1 LGLETDEQMNSFIR
15 EYRKYFLQVIFVAIL
30 LVSTVKP
37 TCAVNIPEKLHL
49 RHLSIENGLSD
60 NTINRIIEDS
70 YGFIWIATANGLN
83 KYDGLKITV
92 YFSKPQD
99 SCSIPSNDVVDMTI
113 DHSGNLWIGAKKG
126 LCRYDYETDKFVRY
140 LQSGEGERNYI
151 DGIYCDKSDQL
162 WVGTQYGLFKFKRN
176 SGEFIHVNVN
186 NEFEFKATM
195 CFTEDSKG
203 TIFAGTWEKG
213 LLILNE
219 NKNYLRNEVISIPG
233 KTFEIN
239 TIGSILFD
247 KNNTL
252 WLATRQG
259 VVLGHEKPEIGSGK
273 YSFSIFEDK
282 VLPATKNIEIL
293 TNALCED
300 NNGCIWIGTQYGLKI
315 YDPGTNSSAQFFND
329 PSDPFS
335 LSNNHIKLIYK
346 DRNGNIWLGTRQ
358 GGVNVYHPNL
368 ERFRNIFPAINN
380 SIDQKV
386 KYVKSI
392 FKDKK
397 STIWVGTDMGLL
409 KFSESGQLL
418 STYFHNSQDP
428 HSINLGGVSAILE
441 DTRGRFWVGTWGG
454 GLHEMNRKTGSFTRL
469 PWTQGVFDN
478 PNSQGDIN
486 VSSIAEDSKGNI
498 WIGNIRGYLDKYNPE
513 TKTFEHYKI
522 NLDEVEINA
531 IILSIRVDKND
542 NIWIGTQGAGLIKFE
557 NETKKLIRF
566 GNYSKSGIA
575 TDSTLNSSDVFSLF
589 FSDENQLWIG
599 TGNGVQVLDIR
610 TNKFKSYTTE
620 DGLPSNTVY
629 AILPDD
635 AGNIWMST
643 LKGISR
649 FNPIRNAFNNFDSK
663 DGIRINSES
672 GFKSATGWLF
682 FGGVNGINAINPSA
696 MKENLT
702 VPPIVFT
709 DFKVFNKSVEI
720 SENSLLT
727 KNINLTDKI
736 TINYYQN
743 VFSIEFAALNYIN
756 TEKNQYKCKLEGFD
770 KDWVKL
776 GSENEAR
783 YTNLDPGEYV
793 FHIIASNNDGV
804 WNEKGRTLIVEILP
818 PWWKTWW
825 FRLISLLALFLII
838 VSWILFRTFRL
849 KEQQKKLK
857 KLVLERTAEIETQKL
872 KLEQQSDIL
881 KETNQLLIEK
891 QNEVLFQKEA
901 IARQNEKLEVKN
913 QLLEEQKNQISEQR
927 QKELELADKLH
938 EADQLK
944 LRFFTNISHEFRT
957 PLTLILGPID
967 KILSK
972 FKSNDELAELGKL
985 VQRNTLRL
993 LNLINQFLDLSRFE
1007 AGVVQLKI
1015 TKGDIFTYIREIV
1028 NAYKYTADQKNIEY
1042 VFLSAKE
1049 THTCFFDADKI
1060 EKILYNLLS
1069 NAFKFTP
1076 QNGKITVSVKLL
1088 KSGSQ
1093 NSEEFD
1099 SIQIVISDNGKGIPS
1114 DKLNRIFERFYQVD
1128 TEGKNQLS
1136 GTGIGL
1142 ALTHDLISV
1151 YRGTIQVESSVGEGT
1166 SFIVSLPIDVDSFK
1180 KDEFSTGI
1188 PIVDDLKYQLIAIE
1202 GQSLSKDQ
1210 SDTMDFSE
1218 LPNEKSSGNSSLPGI
1233 LIVDDN
1239 RDIRKYLTDELG
1251 QEYSIIEAR
1260 DGNEGLEKATKYL
1273 PKLIICDVM
1282 MPGMNGYELCAM
1294 LKTELLTCHIPVII
1308 LTAKAS
1314 AEDKLES
1321 IETGADAY
1329 IAKPF
1334 DIRLL
1339 ETQIRQLISSRE
1351 QLKRMFSRELTIGP
1365 TNIVVDS
1372 SDETLMNRIIKV
1384 MSENVSNPDF
1394 GVEELGK
1401 EVGLSRTHL
1410 YRKIKQLTN
1419 HTAIEFVRNMRLQRA
1434 AQLFQ
1439 QNKLYVAEVTYMSGF
1454 KELSYFRKIFKEYY
1468 GVSPQEYINNCIKNP
1483 EHL

>member
-1 LGLETDEQMNSFIR
+1 M
-15 EYRKYFLQVIFVAIL
+15 FVVLL

-37 TCAVNIPEKLHL
+37 FCAVRIPDKLHFK
-49 RHLSIENGLSD
+49 HLSIENGLSD

-92 YFSKPQD
+92 YYNIPQD
-99 SCSIPSNDVVDMTI
+99 SSSIPSNEVADMAI
-113 DHSGNLWIGAKKG
+113 DQSGNLWIGAKKG

-140 LQSGEGERNYI
+140 LQHGEGERNYI
-151 DGIYCDKSDQL
+151 HKLYCDKTNQL
-162 WVGTQYGLFKFKRN
+162 WVGTQYGLFKFN
-176 SGEFIHVNVN
+176 STSGEFVHVSIN
-186 NEFEFKATM
+186 NELVCNAIIS
-195 CFTEDSKG
+195 FTEVTKG
-203 TIFAGTWEKG
+203 TILGGTWEKG

-219 NKNYLRNEVISIPG
+219 NQNYLRNEVISIPG

-239 TIGSILFD
+239 SILAILYD
-247 KNNTL
+247 KNNTV

-259 VVLGHEKPEIGSGK
+259 LVLAHENPEIGSGR
-273 YSFSIFEDK
+273 YSFSLFEDK
-282 VLPATKNIEIL
+282 VSPATKN
-293 TNALCED
+293 TD
-300 NNGCIWIGTQYGLKI
+300 NSTHDISVDTYGCMWIATEYGLKI
-315 YDPGTNSSAQFFND
+315 YDPETKSSVQFFNNPTD
-329 PSDPFS
+329 PNS
-335 LSNNHIKLIYK
+335 LSNNHIKCLYK
-346 DRNGNIWLGTRQ
+346 DRNGNMWLGTRK
-358 GGVNVYHPNL
+358 GGVNIYHPNL
-368 ERFRNIFPAINN
+368 ERFSNFFPIINN
-380 SIDQKV
+380 SFDQKA

-392 FKDKK
+392 FQDCAR
-397 STIWVGTDMGLL
+397 TIWVGTDMGLL
-409 KFSESGQLL
+409 KFSETGKWLT
-418 STYFHNSQDP
+418 TYSHSSQDLR
-428 HSINLGGVSAILE
+428 SLNIGGVSAILE

-454 GLHEMNRKTGSFTRL
+454 GLHEMNRKTGKFKRL
-469 PWTQGVFDN
+469 PYTYGDFEN
-478 PNSQGDIN
+478 PKSQGDIN
-486 VSSIAEDSKGNI
+486 VSSIAEDSQGNI
-498 WIGNIRGYLDKYNPE
+498 WIGNLRGYLDKYNPE
-513 TKTFEHYKI
+513 TKKFEHYKI
-522 NLDEVEINA
+522 NLEEVEINA
-531 IILSIRVDKND
+531 IILGIRIDKFD
-542 NIWIGTQGAGLIKFE
+542 NLWIGTSGAGLIKFDT
-557 NETKKLIRF
+557 ETKKLIRF
-566 GNYSKSGIA
+566 WNFSKSGIA
-575 TDSTLNSSDVFSLF
+575 SDSTLNSSDVFSLI
-589 FSDENQLWIG
+589 FSDENHLWIG
-599 TGNGVQVLDIR
+599 TGNGVHLLDIR
-610 TNKFKSYTTE
+610 TNKFKLYTTD

-629 AILPDD
+629 SILPDD
-635 AGNIWMST
+635 SGNIWMST

-649 FNPIRNAFNNFDSK
+649 FNPVRNVFINFDSR
-663 DGIRINSES
+663 DGIRINSEC
-672 GFKSATGWLF
+672 GFKSSSGWLF
-682 FGGVNGINAINPSA
+682 FGGVNGINAINPASL
-696 MKENLT
+696 KENLV

-709 DFKVFNKSVEI
+709 DFKVFNKSIEI
-720 SENSLLT
+720 SEKSLLT

-736 TINYYQN
+736 TINYHQN

-783 YTNLDPGEYV
+783 YTNLNPGKYV
-793 FHIIASNNDGV
+793 FRVIASNNDGV
-804 WNEKGRTLIVEILP
+804 WNEKGRVLEIEILP

-825 FRLISLLALFLII
+825 SRIISLLALFLII
-838 VSWILFRTFRL
+838 VSWLLFRTFRL
-849 KEQQKKLK
+849 REQQKKLK

-872 KLEQQSDIL
+872 KLQQQADTL
-881 KETNQLLIEK
+881 KETNLLLIEK
-891 QNEVLFQKEA
+891 QNEVLLQKEA

-913 QLLEEQKNQISEQR
+913 RLLEEQKNQISEQR
-927 QKELELADKLH
+927 HKELELAGKLH

-957 PLTLILGPID
+957 PLTLILGPIE

-972 FKSNDELAELGKL
+972 FNSNVELNELGKL

-1007 AGVVQLKI
+1007 AGVVQLNI

-1028 NAYKYTADQKNIEY
+1028 NAYKYVASQKNIEY
-1042 VFLSAKE
+1042 FFVSAKE

-1076 QNGKITVSVKLL
+1076 QNGKITVSVELHKI
-1088 KSGSQ
+1088 GSH

-1151 YRGTIQVESSVGEGT
+1151 YRGTIQVESSSGEGT
-1166 SFIVSLPIDVDSFK
+1166 TFVVNLPIDADSFK
-1180 KDEFSTGI
+1180 KDDFSTGI

-1202 GQSLSKDQ
+1202 GQSLSKDL
-1210 SDTMDFSE
+1210 SDNVDFSE
-1218 LPNEKSSGNSSLPGI
+1218 HPNEKPTGKTSLPGL

-1260 DGNEGLEKATKYL
+1260 DGNVGLEKAIKYL

-1314 AEDKLES
+1314 TEDKLES

-1434 AQLFQ
+1434 AQLFR

-1468 GVSPQEYINNCIKNP
+1468 GVSPQEYINNCIKNN
-1483 EHL
+1483 